1 MANLGKREGFAE
13 DESGQLIIIL
23 AVIITMLLAGL
34 SLIYA
39 QNMLAGNEASY
50 YQLTSSKS
58 EIQNLQSLA
67 IKELK
72 YQAENNPNNF
82 KENAEVLNKQ
92 IKELYA
98 SHGSYASVEVYNVT
112 STGDSI
118 TSFKVKIVFSNPVI
132 DYENKKRVI
141 V

>member
-1 MANLGKREGFAE
+1 MANLGRGLGE
-13 DESGQLIIIL
+13 DESGQLIILL
-23 AVIITMLLAGL
+23 AVIITVFLAGL

-50 YQLTSSKS
+50 YQLTSPKP
-58 EIQNLQSLA
+58 EIQNLESLA
-67 IKELK
+67 ISELK

-82 KENAEVLNKQ
+82 QEHAKDLNKQ
-92 IKELYA
+92 IRELYA

-112 STGDSI
+112 RSTGGEV
-118 TSFKVKIVFSNPVI
+118 TSFKVKIVFSNPVV
-132 DYENKKRVI
+132 DYENKKQVI

>member
-1 MANLGKREGFAE
+1 MANLGSFAE

-23 AVIITMLLAGL
+23 AVIITILLAGL

-50 YQLTSSKS
+50 YQLTSPKS

-72 YQAENNPNNF
+72 YQAEKNPNNF
-82 KENAEVLNKQ
+82 REYAEVLNKQ

-98 SHGSYASVEVYNVT
+98 SHGSYTNVEVYNVT
-112 STGDSI
+112 RSTDDSI
-118 TSFKVKIVFSNPVI
+118 NSFKVKIVFSNPVV
-132 DYENKKRVI
+132 DYENKKRII

>member
-1 MANLGKREGFAE
+1 MANLSIAE

-67 IKELK
+67 ISELRH
-72 YQAENNPNNF
+72 QAKNNTNNF
-82 KENAEVLNKQ
+82 KENAEVLNRQ
-92 IKELYA
+92 IKELCA
-98 SHGSYASVEVYNVT
+98 SHGLYASVEVYNVT
-112 STGDSI
+112 RLDDSI
-118 TSFKVKIVFSNPVI
+118 TSFEVKIVFSNPVV
-132 DYENKKRVI
+132 DYENKKQVI